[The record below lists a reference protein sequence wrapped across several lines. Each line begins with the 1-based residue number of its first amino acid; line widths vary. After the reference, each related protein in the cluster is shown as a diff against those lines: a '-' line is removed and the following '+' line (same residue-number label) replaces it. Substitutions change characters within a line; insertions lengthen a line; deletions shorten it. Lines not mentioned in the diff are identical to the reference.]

1 MVKNTKK
8 RSIYFRT
15 DKPIRLGQSLLQPPP
30 HQTTS
35 MIYKYRLL
43 SFHRGAEKTHTTN
56 QGYRDYFLHRV
67 YNGMLPC
74 FFLGLFFTLF

>member
-1 MVKNTKK
+1 MVKNIKNY
-8 RSIYFRT
+8 SIYFRT

-43 SFHRGAEKTHTTN
+43 SFHCGAEKTCTRNHD
-56 QGYRDYFLHRV
+56 YCDYFLHRV